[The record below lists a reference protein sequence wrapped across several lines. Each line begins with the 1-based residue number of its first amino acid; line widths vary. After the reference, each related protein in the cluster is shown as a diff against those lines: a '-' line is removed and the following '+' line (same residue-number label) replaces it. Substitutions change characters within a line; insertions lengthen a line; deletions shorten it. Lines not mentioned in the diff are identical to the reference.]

1 MLERASISPV
11 NELNYVTVTYNFIDS
26 LYVQKG
32 IRSNREVVVKVKE
45 VMSSIPDGKVE
56 QLYFV

>member
-45 VMSSIPDGKVE
+45 VMSSIPDGKV
-56 QLYFV
+56 